1 MTTTP
6 TIRGSR
12 AQVMHGTAKKTS
24 GGKTKS
30 ELKYNAR
37 GEIVSR
43 KKSEYAKKHESDQ
56 MKLWRKAVKETYK
69 LKKYQNTFEKL
80 KIGSAFYKSV
90 CRTYKGY
97 LEEKFGKTH
106 HIRKKAGSGCKYQLI
121 KKK

>member
-43 KKSEYAKKHESDQ
+43 KKSEYAKRHESDQ

-80 KIGSAFYKSV
+80 K
-90 CRTYKGY
+90 
-97 LEEKFGKTH
+97 
-106 HIRKKAGSGCKYQLI
+106 
-121 KKK
+121 